1 MTCEDVV
8 FMKNVDRSS
17 EYPKKK
23 RWSPKDEGKKFYLP
37 HNAVCTQYFTFR
49 TNPTL
54 ALQLENK
61 KISIVLCVF
70 QVLQTD
76 AYAGKM
82 WMMGGQGNKL
92 SRSDG
97 IDMSLGL
104 ITTPNDLKQLKA
116 KRKTM
121 LGTGI

>member
-1 MTCEDVV
+1 MWTEVV
-8 FMKNVDRSS
+8 NIQ
-17 EYPKKK
+17 KKK
-23 RWSPKDEGKKFYLP
+23 DGVRKITLSFTSLTMKYVPTILLFEPTRRWPFYQ
-37 HNAVCTQYFTFR
+37 T
-49 TNPTL
+49 
-54 ALQLENK
+54 NK

-121 LGTGI
+121 LGTGM

>member
-1 MTCEDVV
+1 MYTV
-8 FMKNVDRSS
+8 FYFSNQPDA
-17 EYPKKK
+17 
-23 RWSPKDEGKKFYLP
+23 SPSVRLTKKF
-37 HNAVCTQYFTFR
+37 
-49 TNPTL
+49 
-54 ALQLENK
+54 
-61 KISIVLCVF
+61 SIALCVF
-70 QVLQTD
+70 QDLQTD

-121 LGTGI
+121 LGTGM

>member
-1 MTCEDVV
+1 
-8 FMKNVDRSS
+8 MKGKNFTSLTMQYVHSILLF
-17 EYPKKK
+17 EPTLPWPFNQTNKKK
-23 RWSPKDEGKKFYLP
+23 FSI
-37 HNAVCTQYFTFR
+37 
-49 TNPTL
+49 
-54 ALQLENK
+54 AL
-61 KISIVLCVF
+61 CAF
-70 QVLQTD
+70 QDLQTD

-97 IDMSLGL
+97 IDMSQGL

-121 LGTGI
+121 LGTGM